1 MAIQHTPAAYEAFD
15 GNTLAAVQMA
25 IKLSQKQTFLGVE
38 SSLFN
43 TDVGKYLLMNTNIFP
58 VATTIPMEP
67 ITTLRQVV
75 ITSIDVPVVWY
86 APHFTYVAHDPW
98 GHPAYR
104 VLCRGDCQSIAD
116 MITTPQTGTIGQ

>member
-1 MAIQHTPAAYEAFD
+1 VRIYPWLFLSFWGLDTKNIQEKPFLCHVQ
-15 GNTLAAVQMA
+15 LAQV
-25 IKLSQKQTFLGVE
+25 
-38 SSLFN
+38 
-43 TDVGKYLLMNTNIFP
+43 LMNTNIFP

-86 APHFTYVAHDPW
+86 APHFMYVAHDPW

-116 MITTPQTGTIGQ
+116 MITAPQTGTIAR